1 MSRPM
6 FTDLFTSFNA
16 LLNKGDRVS
25 IQSVM
30 SSRSSSGKSRAPS
43 PANGVSM
50 RSLVGISE
58 EDESKITATSSSD
71 NDQIISMRKGRLGY
85 EYTDGSIFLASRLAR
100 ILSASDDIVISDLPP
115 DVPLASVQQIE
126 LSVNELE
133 SLV

>member
-6 FTDLFTSFNA
+6 FTDLFTSFNV

-30 SSRSSSGKSRAPS
+30 SSRSPRFPS
-43 PANGVSM
+43 PATNGYKM
-50 RSLVGISE
+50 LSLEGSSE
-58 EDESKITATSSSD
+58 EDESKITTTSSSD
-71 NDQIISMRKGRLGY
+71 NDPIISMRKGRLGY

-100 ILSASDDIVISDLPP
+100 ISLASDDIVISDSPP
-115 DVPLASVQQIE
+115 DVSLASVQQIE

>member
-6 FTDLFTSFNA
+6 FTDLFTSFNV

-30 SSRSSSGKSRAPS
+30 SSRSLRFPS
-43 PANGVSM
+43 PATNGYKM
-50 RSLVGISE
+50 LSLEGSSE
-58 EDESKITATSSSD
+58 EDESKITTTSSSD
-71 NDQIISMRKGRLGY
+71 NDPIISMRKGRLGY

-100 ILSASDDIVISDLPP
+100 ISLASDDIVISDSPP
-115 DVPLASVQQIE
+115 DVSLASVQQIE
-126 LSVNELE
+126 LSVNEFE